1 MLKRI
6 LYILPLLLLS
16 NLIFSQSEK
25 QRFYLNI
32 YTNNKIISK
41 KLRFNQ
47 NHKDSLSIIQEL
59 NAVKTKWQNKGFIE
73 ANYDSILWEGT
84 TVRAKLHVGKTYQWN
99 KITLSDSIKN
109 ELKGTFRYR
118 EKIFTNQALSLHEF
132 LEFTESILKEFENNG
147 YPFVKVR
154 YINTKFI
161 SSNEI
166 ASELWVDKG
175 PLVNI
180 TKIHVKGPGKIHPK
194 FVYTHLQIKPG
205 QAYSEVALS
214 RISKRILEISFV
226 SEIKPHEVLFTQE
239 GAELFLYLQ
248 TSKSSNA
255 NGIIGI
261 QPNNQTGKVNVTG
274 EVKLKLQ
281 NLLKRGELF
290 RLEWRKM
297 QPQTQD
303 FLVHINYPYLFGS
316 SFGVDGQFKLYKR
329 DSSFLNLNANI
340 GLQYALKGS
349 NYLKAFYEFESSDLL
364 ILPANLT
371 QNSIVD
377 IRKNNYGIG
386 FLKGQYDYRPNPRKG
401 YQIELSAN
409 IGSKVLKKKNDVP
422 DSLYNDIKLRDIN
435 YGLQF
440 KGDVFI
446 PFFKRH
452 TFRIANQTS
461 VIFADELFTNEALRF
476 GGFNTLRGFDEELFY
491 TTFYSVFTIEY
502 RFLIDYRSAVFAFFD
517 QGLYETNTR
526 GNYDKD
532 TPFGFGIGLNMGT
545 KIGTFQLSYAFGKQK
560 NQPLLIRNGK
570 IHFGYIAYF

>member
-1 MLKRI
+1 MRRFI
-6 LYILPLLLLS
+6 YILPLLFVS
-16 NLIFSQSEK
+16 FIVFSQSNK
-25 QRFYLNI
+25 QRYLLDI
-32 YTNNKIISK
+32 YTNNQSITK

-47 NHKDSLSIIQEL
+47 NHKDSISVNKEL
-59 NAVKTKWQNKGFIE
+59 EVVKRKWQNKGYLEVI
-73 ANYDSILWEGT
+73 YDSIVWEKNH
-84 TVRAKLHVGKTYQWN
+84 VAAKLHVGETYKWN
-99 KITLSDSIKN
+99 KIILSDSLKN
-109 ELKGTFRYR
+109 SFKGTFKFR
-118 EKIFTNQALSLHEF
+118 EKIFTNQALSLNEF
-132 LEFTESILKEFENNG
+132 KAFNESVIKTFENNG
-147 YPFVKVR
+147 YPFVQIK
-154 YINTKFI
+154 YINNQITDN
-161 SSNEI
+161 NEVS
-166 ASELWVDKG
+166 AELHIDKG
-175 PLVNI
+175 PFVQF

-194 FVYTHLQIKPG
+194 FVYTHIQIKPN
-205 QAYSEVALS
+205 QAYDEEALS
-214 RISKRILEISFV
+214 KISKRILEISFV

-255 NGIIGI
+255 NGIIGV
-261 QPNNQTGKVNVTG
+261 QPNNQTGKVNITG
-274 EVKLKLQ
+274 EVKLRLQ

-290 RLEWRKM
+290 RLEWRKL

-303 FLVHINYPYLFGS
+303 FLVHVNYPYMFGS
-316 SFGVDGQFKLYKR
+316 SFGIDGQFKLYKR
-329 DSSFLNLNANI
+329 DSSFLNLQANV
-340 GLQYALKGS
+340 GVQYALKGS

-377 IRKNNYGIG
+377 IRKNSYGLG

-409 IGSKVLKKKNDVP
+409 IGSKLLKKKEGIP
-422 DSLYNDIKLRDIN
+422 DSLYNDIKLRDVN

-440 KGDVFI
+440 KGDVYI

-452 TFRIANQTS
+452 TFRIANQTA
-461 VIFADELFTNEALRF
+461 VLFADELFTNEALRF

-491 TTFYSVFTIEY
+491 TTFYSVFSVEY

-526 GNYDKD
+526 GNYEKD

-545 KIGTFQLSYAFGKQK
+545 KIGTFSLSYAFGKQK
-560 NQPLLIRNGK
+560 NQPILIRNGK